1 MQTPGQ
7 GLGWLLLGAHGT
19 FGFEVK
25 DPKRV
30 VDTLVGGGQP
40 FLELRDL
47 KMRLTNVIVQGAT
60 DWFAEI
66 NPGNLMKAQ
75 SMMDEMA
82 MAIKVKAQDQ
92 FEALGLLLKNITI
105 GGLSPLETSAEKLQ
119 QMGLLDPQMYMQLQ
133 AMNTIKEASQGGGGA
148 GTGVGLGAGL
158 GAGVGMGQM
167 MAGMFGNMQ
176 QPQGAGQAAAP
187 AAAASGAT
195 PDIMGVTE
203 AAAYLGVSVEDVV
216 ELCNSGQL
224 KAKKI
229 GSQYRISKA
238 AIEEFMK
245 S

>member
-1 MQTPGQ
+1 
-7 GLGWLLLGAHGT
+7 
-19 FGFEVK
+19 
-25 DPKRV
+25 V
-30 VDTLVGGGQP
+30 VDTLGGGGQS

-47 KMRLTNVIVQGAT
+47 KTRLTNVIVQAAT
-60 DWFAEI
+60 DWFAEV

-75 SMMDEMA
+75 AMMDELA
-82 MAIKVKAQDQ
+82 AAVKVKAQDS
-92 FEALGLLLKNITI
+92 FDALGLLLKNITI

-119 QMGLLDPQMYMQLQ
+119 QMGLLDAQMYMQLQ
-133 AMNTIKEASQGGGGA
+133 AMNTIKESSQGGGQA
-148 GTGVGLGAGL
+148 GTGVGLGAGM
-158 GAGVGMGQM
+158 GAGMGLGQM
-167 MAGMFGNMQ
+167 MAGMFGGMQ
-176 QPQGAGQAAAP
+176 QQQQQAAPPAGGAAAP
-187 AAAASGAT
+187 AGGGAT

-238 AIEEFMK
+238 AIDEFMK